1 MKLEDV
7 KKEVG
12 QVIEG
17 VNSAKAALALA
28 RKHDVETPIVEQVNL
43 VLFEDK
49 SAKDALTDLF
59 IRDKTKEHTALK
71 W

>member
-28 RKHDVETPIVEQVNL
+28 RKHDVEMPIVEQVNL

-49 SAKDALTDLF
+49 SAKEALADLF
-59 IRDKTKEHTALK
+59 VRDKAKEHAALK

>member
-7 KKEVG
+7 KREVG
-12 QVIEG
+12 LVIEG

-28 RKHDVETPIVEQVNL
+28 KKYDVEMPIVEQVNL

-49 SAKDALTDLF
+49 SAKEALTDLF
-59 IRDKTKEHTALK
+59 IRDKTNEHTSLK